1 MEVAVF
7 WGGWVGMELVR
18 LARYGPAGV
27 GGGDSAAERAGRRTG
42 QDRKWEQTGN
52 MTEILEEL
60 LDALGCTPV

>member
-1 MEVAVF
+1 MKVAVF

-18 LARYGPAGV
+18 LARCGPAEA
-27 GGGDSAAERAGRRTG
+27 GGGDSAAEQAGRMTG

-52 MTEILEEL
+52 MTEILDEL